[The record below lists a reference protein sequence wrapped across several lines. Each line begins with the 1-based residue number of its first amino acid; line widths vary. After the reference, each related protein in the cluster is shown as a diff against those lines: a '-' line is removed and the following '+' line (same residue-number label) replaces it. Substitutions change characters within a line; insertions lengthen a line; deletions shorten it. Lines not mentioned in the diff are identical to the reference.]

1 MKSHFQFVILSGLI
15 VMSMLLGACA
25 TKTPTAAPTATNS
38 AETNQS
44 EATTAPV
51 EQTTIKVMSF
61 FAFDTPGVEYAVV
74 KAFEEKN
81 PDITVV
87 FESVPYADIF
97 LKYKT
102 LIAAGL
108 APDVMSMNYDNA
120 YMFASMG
127 ALAPLDELI
136 TASGYDTSTIY
147 KSALDMFKLNGVQ
160 YSMPATFSDVVLF
173 YNKNLFDAAG
183 LEYPQRDWT
192 KEEFQAAA
200 KALTLDT
207 NGDGKIDQWGYTF
220 PWWPIVLEMYNAKIW
235 SADGKTC
242 TLNSPEGIKAMQSI
256 VDARYVSKFAM
267 TADDLAVQGDW
278 DTFFAGKLAML
289 PTGPWAVGTFNE
301 KITGFTYDIAHMPA
315 GDKQATHTYANSYAM
330 SATSKNKDAAW
341 RFIEF
346 ATGPEGTKIRQDG
359 KYEIS
364 PVKEIAEKYYLA
376 GLAGAPPEHAIV
388 FLEAMDYAVAQP
400 VNANMNQIYDA
411 IQPELDLA
419 LTQAESVKDALDKA
433 CVGVNAVLNP

>member
-120 YMFASMG
+120 YMFAS
-127 ALAPLDELI
+127 
-136 TASGYDTSTIY
+136 
-147 KSALDMFKLNGVQ
+147 
-160 YSMPATFSDVVLF
+160 
-173 YNKNLFDAAG
+173 
-183 LEYPQRDWT
+183 
-192 KEEFQAAA
+192 
-200 KALTLDT
+200 
-207 NGDGKIDQWGYTF
+207 
-220 PWWPIVLEMYNAKIW
+220 
-235 SADGKTC
+235 
-242 TLNSPEGIKAMQSI
+242 
-256 VDARYVSKFAM
+256 
-267 TADDLAVQGDW
+267 
-278 DTFFAGKLAML
+278 
-289 PTGPWAVGTFNE
+289 
-301 KITGFTYDIAHMPA
+301 
-315 GDKQATHTYANSYAM
+315 
-330 SATSKNKDAAW
+330 
-341 RFIEF
+341 
-346 ATGPEGTKIRQDG
+346 
-359 KYEIS
+359 
-364 PVKEIAEKYYLA
+364 
-376 GLAGAPPEHAIV
+376 
-388 FLEAMDYAVAQP
+388 
-400 VNANMNQIYDA
+400 
-411 IQPELDLA
+411 
-419 LTQAESVKDALDKA
+419 
-433 CVGVNAVLNP
+433 